1 VALKL
6 APIERIFRLE
16 NRITPPIWTLF
27 EREIHELS
35 RDALHLEKLLVGSD
49 SISSPIR
56 YPQILKRL
64 SEFHR
69 MWREH
74 RDHQHKLISTLSSME
89 HQLAPII
96 KDIDAL
102 GFSIEQQLKAVST
115 SSWPN
120 SVQGGLCSL
129 RFAASRILTLIFQQI
144 TKERATCAPFIHR
157 RNISPAKT
165 SRMALPK
172 PVSKVKASIRTM
184 K

>member
-1 VALKL
+1 
-6 APIERIFRLE
+6 
-16 NRITPPIWTLF
+16 
-27 EREIHELS
+27 
-35 RDALHLEKLLVGSD
+35 
-49 SISSPIR
+49 
-56 YPQILKRL
+56 
-64 SEFHR
+64 
-69 MWREH
+69 
-74 RDHQHKLISTLSSME
+74 ME

-115 SSWPN
+115 SSSPN